1 MTRAHVNQT
10 SAGQAMLDLRQEA
23 AARLPDLSDM
33 PRLSEDERAMAART
47 WRARMVNEH
56 VSAQVFASLIP
67 QLMRAAV
74 PPAVLAQVP
83 AYVADELRHA
93 EQCAGVVLAFGH
105 EPVAP
110 LPDIQTVPDHADVGP
125 LEAVVRN
132 VLSIGCLSETIAVSI
147 IRAEQVELAQTP
159 LGPVLDSILAD
170 EVRHARFGW
179 QFLGQILPLLDREAR
194 DRLDAYLVVA
204 LRHQIEF
211 EIPRLPV
218 HPGLSAAVHL
228 AGVCDGG
235 FARQLFTDTIQQV
248 IVPQL
253 DALGLAGSAAW
264 TEAQATARPAA

>member
-1 MTRAHVNQT
+1 M
-10 SAGQAMLDLRQEA
+10 
-23 AARLPDLSDM
+23 
-33 PRLSEDERAMAART
+33 
-47 WRARMVNEH
+47 
-56 VSAQVFASLIP
+56 
-67 QLMRAAV
+67 
-74 PPAVLAQVP
+74 
-83 AYVADELRHA
+83 
-93 EQCAGVVLAFGH
+93 VLAFGH

-179 QFLGQILPLLDREAR
+179 QFLEILPLLDRGTGPTRRLPRRRPAPPDRVR
-194 DRLDAYLVVA
+194 DPQA
-204 LRHQIEF
+204 
-211 EIPRLPV
+211 PV

-235 FARQLFTDTIQQV
+235 FARQPFTDTIQQV

-264 TEAQATARPAA
+264 TRPRRPPDLQPDAPPPES